1 MIGPGLQLRRI
12 VFNAMMKC
20 VSLEGHKA
28 SMRIV
33 LHITT
38 TPITLTIKAKHNSPL
53 GKGRRRP
60 PMQQERKQERTSWLS
75 RVMYQEEEGGGSRV
89 RKWIDTLY
97 VGIRKMSK
105 LQLVVWSIV
114 AE

>member
-1 MIGPGLQLRRI
+1 
-12 VFNAMMKC
+12 
-20 VSLEGHKA
+20 
-28 SMRIV
+28 
-33 LHITT
+33 
-38 TPITLTIKAKHNSPL
+38 
-53 GKGRRRP
+53 
-60 PMQQERKQERTSWLS
+60 MQQERKQGRTSWLS